1 MKVGKKM
8 LLAASSLPAAF
19 YCLGIGALATVAVI
33 PFKLIKSLVK
43 VLKVI
48 KHKLSYL
55 DLEDITSIGFIGLL
69 LFVVV
74 IFFGVIVY
82 SILLMCKVPL

>member
-1 MKVGKKM
+1 MKIGKKM

-55 DLEDITSIGFIGLL
+55 DFEDAVCIGYTIIIFLL
-69 LFVVV
+69 
-74 IFFGVIVY
+74 
-82 SILLMCKVPL
+82 SLL

>member
-19 YCLGIGALATVAVI
+19 YGLGVGALAIAAVI
-33 PFKLIKSLVK
+33 PFKLVKSLVK

-55 DLEDITSIGFIGLL
+55 DLEDAVCIGYVII
-69 LFVVV
+69 
-74 IFFGVIVY
+74 IFFGIVTL
-82 SILLMCKVPL
+82 SRLLMCIISAQGML